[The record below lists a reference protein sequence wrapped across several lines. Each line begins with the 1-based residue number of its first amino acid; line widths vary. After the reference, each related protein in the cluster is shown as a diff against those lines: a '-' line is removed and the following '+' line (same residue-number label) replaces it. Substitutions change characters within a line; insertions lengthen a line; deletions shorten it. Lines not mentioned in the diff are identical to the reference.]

1 MSRKT
6 IGGRRCCILKEM
18 SIEEAIEALEKCDYL
33 VEPIIVRR
41 EDKKALVF
49 IDINEYNNML

>member
-1 MSRKT
+1 
-6 IGGRRCCILKEM
+6 M